1 MLEQKK
7 ITQHH
12 KRVGMMEVLYQ
23 YFLSGQSQQ
32 TFRQFLFEEEGKTLI
47 NEQYEILN
55 KIIDYEYDLI
65 ALINANL
72 KPGWDFESLKPIEQA
87 ILILAVYEI
96 VHTKTEKKIV
106 INEAIIITKAYC
118 PNDAYKY
125 INGVLDKIN
134 K

>member
-1 MLEQKK
+1 MQEQKK
-7 ITQHH
+7 LTQHR
-12 KRVGMMEVLYQ
+12 KRIGIMEALYQ
-23 YFLSGQSQQ
+23 YFLSGQSKQD
-32 TFRQFLFEEEGKTLI
+32 FKQFLFEEEGKTLI
-47 NEQYEILN
+47 SEQCQILN
-55 KIIDYEYDLI
+55 KIIDDEYDLI
-65 ALINANL
+65 DLINVNL
-72 KPGWDFESLKPIEQA
+72 KAGWDFESLKPIEQA

-96 VHTKTEKKIV
+96 VYTKTDKKIV

>member
-12 KRVGMMEVLYQ
+12 KRIGMMEVLYQ
-23 YFLSGQSQQ
+23 YFVAGQTQQ
-32 TFRQFLFEEEGKTLI
+32 AFRQFLFEEEGKTLI

-65 ALINANL
+65 NLINANL

-96 VHTKTEKKIV
+96 VHTKTDKKIV

>member
-1 MLEQKK
+1 MSEQKK

-12 KRVGMMEVLYQ
+12 KRIGMMEVLYQ

-32 TFRQFLFEEEGKTLI
+32 AFRQFLFEEEGKTLI

-55 KIIDYEYDLI
+55 KIIDHEYDLI

-72 KPGWDFESLKPIEQA
+72 KSGWDFESLKPIEQA

-96 VHTKTEKKIV
+96 VHTKTDKKIV

>member
-1 MLEQKK
+1 MQEQKK

-12 KRVGMMEVLYQ
+12 KRIGMMEVLYQ

-32 TFRQFLFEEEGKTLI
+32 SFKQFLFEEEGKTLI
-47 NEQYEILN
+47 SEQCETLN

-65 ALINANL
+65 ELINVNL
-72 KPGWDFESLKPIEQA
+72 KEGWDFESLKPIEQA

-96 VHTKTEKKIV
+96 VHTKTDKKII

-125 INGVLDKIN
+125 INGVLDKIS

>member
-1 MLEQKK
+1 MQEQKK

-12 KRVGMMEVLYQ
+12 KRIGMMEVLYQ

-32 TFRQFLFEEEGKTLI
+32 AFKQFLFEEEGKTLI
-47 NEQYEILN
+47 SEQYEILN

-72 KPGWDFESLKPIEQA
+72 KEGWDFESLKPIEQA

-96 VHTKTEKKIV
+96 VHTKTDKKIV

>member
-1 MLEQKK
+1 MQEQKK

-12 KRVGMMEVLYQ
+12 KRIGMMEVLYQ
-23 YFLSGQSQQ
+23 YFLGGQSQQ
-32 TFRQFLFEEEGKTLI
+32 AFKQFLFEEEGKSLI
-47 NEQYEILN
+47 TEQCEILN

-65 ALINANL
+65 DLINNNL
-72 KPGWDFESLKPIEQA
+72 KQGWDFENLKPIEQA

-96 VHTKTEKKIV
+96 VHTKTDKKII

>member
-1 MLEQKK
+1 MPEQKK

-32 TFRQFLFEEEGKTLI
+32 AFRQFLFEEEGKTLI

-55 KIIDYEYDLI
+55 KIIDHEYDLI

-72 KPGWDFESLKPIEQA
+72 KAGWDFESLKPIEQA

-96 VHTKTEKKIV
+96 VHTKTDKKII

>member
-1 MLEQKK
+1 MQQQKT

-12 KRVGMMEVLYQ
+12 KRIGMMEVLYQ
-23 YFLSGQSQQ
+23 YFLAGQSQQ
-32 TFRQFLFEEEGKTLI
+32 AFKQFLFEEEGKTLI
-47 NEQYEILN
+47 TEQCEILT

-65 ALINANL
+65 DLINENL
-72 KPGWDFESLKPIEQA
+72 KQVWDFEYLKPIEQA

-96 VHTKTEKKIV
+96 VHTETDKKII

>member
-1 MLEQKK
+1 MQEQKK

-12 KRVGMMEVLYQ
+12 KRIGMMEVLYQ
-23 YFLSGQSQQ
+23 YFLEGQSQQ
-32 TFRQFLFEEEGKTLI
+32 AFKQFLFEEEGKSLI
-47 NEQYEILN
+47 TEQCEILN
-55 KIIDYEYDLI
+55 KIIDYEYYLIDLI
-65 ALINANL
+65 NKNL
-72 KPGWDFESLKPIEQA
+72 KQGWDFENLKPIEQA

-96 VHTKTEKKIV
+96 VHTKTDKKII